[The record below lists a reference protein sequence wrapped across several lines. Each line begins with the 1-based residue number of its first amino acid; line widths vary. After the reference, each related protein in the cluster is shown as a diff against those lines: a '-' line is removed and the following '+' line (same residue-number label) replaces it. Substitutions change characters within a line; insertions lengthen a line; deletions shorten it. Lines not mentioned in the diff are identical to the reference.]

1 MTFRTPIKFLRAMG
15 ELARKKLVPTWLGSA
30 DLRGLDAAVRRQ
42 AIFSAR
48 MTQIRALQ
56 AVADGV
62 KAMLAGE
69 GNLADA
75 KLLLGDTLKALGYEA
90 EKGFPGDKPDQVPPA
105 TRGTLTDLA
114 SERRKTLIIDTQYK
128 MAANAAFVKA
138 GTEDEQRRYQWPCYE
153 LVRIGRRRTPRG
165 MARRKG
171 GLVPKP
177 GDDWPSR
184 FVAAGGELY
193 DKGTRMIAAKGSD
206 VWIKLGEGEG
216 GYMDTLGNP
225 YAPFAFSSGYG
236 LREVARNECLLL
248 GVISPDDTIAKVP
261 VKLAETLKAQA
272 KGLDP
277 ALLKAFKRDLV
288 TREDGSVRLKR
299 MMDAELKK
307 ADAAYG
313 NRDLRTGAPQAPV
326 RESTLLSNRVAM
338 LHEVMNMGTR
348 AGALLGWITRRQKSQ
363 ARTGVD
369 AMKKAVNG
377 RKDVEKAM
385 RVPGLGF
392 IDFRWGARGAK
403 RADGFGA
410 THGGGWGISHIHSKR
425 GAKATAKL
433 PIVLA
438 RGKIHKHDQPDRR
451 IIQYAGWSAIVRRT
465 GKGRWSVVTF
475 IDDVIRAR
483 PGPRGGLKNREARLP
498 LRSTGPTTQMRT
510 GLEFPGSTRARQL
523 FAEAHAGAA
532 KGSRLTPVQRRCKL
546 LLGVLQGQSKRI
558 TRRVMSTVPA

>member
-42 AIFSAR
+42 AVFSAR

-128 MAANAAFVKA
+128 MAANAAFVAA

-184 FVAAGGELY
+184 FVAAGGELF

-225 YAPFAFSSGYG
+225 YAPFAFGSGFG

-248 GVISPDDTIAKVP
+248 GVIQPEDEIAKVP
-261 VKLAETLKAQA
+261 VKLATTLKAQTQ
-272 KGLDP
+272 GLDP
-277 ALLKAFKRDLV
+277 ELLKAFKRDLV

-299 MMDAELKK
+299 MMDAELAR
-307 ADAAYG
+307 ADAAY
-313 NRDLRTGAPQAPV
+313 NNSALH
-326 RESTLLSNRVAM
+326 NRVG
-338 LHEVMNMGTR
+338 LLNEVMNMGTR

-377 RKDVEKAM
+377 
-385 RVPGLGF
+385 
-392 IDFRWGARGAK
+392 
-403 RADGFGA
+403 
-410 THGGGWGISHIHSKR
+410 
-425 GAKATAKL
+425 
-433 PIVLA
+433 
-438 RGKIHKHDQPDRR
+438 
-451 IIQYAGWSAIVRRT
+451 
-465 GKGRWSVVTF
+465 
-475 IDDVIRAR
+475 
-483 PGPRGGLKNREARLP
+483 GPRGGLKNREARLP
-498 LRSTGPTTQMRT
+498 LRSTGPTTQVRT

-523 FAEAHAGAA
+523 FAETRAGAA
-532 KGSRLTPVQRRCKL
+532 KDSRLTPLQLRCKL